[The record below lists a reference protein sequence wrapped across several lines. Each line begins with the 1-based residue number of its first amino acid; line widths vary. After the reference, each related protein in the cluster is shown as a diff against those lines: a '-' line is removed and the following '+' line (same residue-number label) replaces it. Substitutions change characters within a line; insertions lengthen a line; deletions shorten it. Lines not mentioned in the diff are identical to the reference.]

1 MKNSK
6 KSKIFRIC
14 KKCIMDSTDP
24 GIFFNSDGVC
34 NHCLNYQDNI
44 FPHWENLKNSSSI
57 LFESLAKLK
66 SSNSKY
72 DCLIGL
78 SGGLDSS
85 YSAYYTKSILG
96 LNPLLFHV
104 DTGWNTN
111 QATDNIRLIA
121 NGLNLDLYTEVI
133 NWDSMS
139 DMQLAFLKSQISDQD
154 LPQDAAIFSSL
165 YKFAIANNIKLVI
178 TGSNYST
185 ESCRE
190 PEEWGGYLGLDKR
203 LFKSIHSKYGNKP
216 FEDFPIIDIF
226 VYKFW
231 YKFFH
236 GMKIMAPLNYI
247 NFNKKEAEKL
257 LNEKFGWMPFKHKHH
272 ESRFT
277 RFYED
282 FWLPK
287 KFGFDKRK
295 AHLSSLIMTKQLKRS
310 EALKRIKTHEMSEI
324 EIKNEFSYVASKL
337 GISINELENLFN
349 VKNKTFRNYS
359 NKRNLIKFFAN
370 ILIALGIEKRYLK

>member
-1 MKNSK
+1 LS
-6 KSKIFRIC
+6 
-14 KKCIMDSTDP
+14 
-24 GIFFNSDGVC
+24 
-34 NHCLNYQDNI
+34 
-44 FPHWENLKNSSSI
+44 
-57 LFESLAKLK
+57 KLK
-66 SSNSKY
+66 SSNSTY

-85 YSAYYTKSILG
+85 YSAYYAKSILG

-104 DTGWNTN
+104 DTGWNTS
-111 QATDNIRLIA
+111 QATENIRLIA
-121 NGLNLDLYTEVI
+121 TGLNLDLYTEVI
-133 NWDSMS
+133 NWDSMR

-190 PEEWGGYLGLDKR
+190 PEEWGGYLGLDKS
-203 LFKSIHSKYGNKP
+203 LFKSIHSKYGNQP
-216 FEDFPIIDIF
+216 FEGFPIIDIF

-231 YKFFH
+231 FKFFH
-236 GMKIMAPLNYI
+236 RMKILTPLNYI

-282 FWLPK
+282 FLLPQ

-295 AHLSSLIMTKQLKRS
+295 AHLSSLLIKKIFNRS
-310 EALKRIKTHEMSEI
+310 EALIFI
-324 EIKNEFSYVASKL
+324 
-337 GISINELENLFN
+337 
-349 VKNKTFRNYS
+349 
-359 NKRNLIKFFAN
+359 
-370 ILIALGIEKRYLK
+370 